1 MKLGVLWKNKILFL
15 AICIAV
21 LVFLLFYSTKSEVC
35 FSNNCFKVELAK
47 TNTERET
54 GLMNRKELANDS
66 GMLFIFEKEEIY
78 PFWMKNTLIPLDI
91 IWIKEGPSAGSGQV
105 VFIKENAQP
114 CGLGDCP
121 FINPGI
127 SAKYVLEINSGE
139 VKNFN
144 IKIGDL
150 IQISPGL

>member
-1 MKLGVLWKNKILFL
+1 MKLDVSWKNKILFL

-21 LVFLLFYSTKSEVC
+21 LGFLFFSLLVKQYFIEPKKVC
-35 FSNNCFKVELAK
+35 FESNCFFVELAK

-91 IWIKEGPSAGSGQV
+91 IWIGSNNKI

-114 CGLGDCP
+114 CGLDYCP
-121 FINPGI
+121 LINPGI
-127 SAKYVLEINSGE
+127 SAKYVLEINAGLVQKFGFGE
-139 VKNFN
+139 GNYVT
-144 IKIGDL
+144 IK
-150 IQISPGL
+150 